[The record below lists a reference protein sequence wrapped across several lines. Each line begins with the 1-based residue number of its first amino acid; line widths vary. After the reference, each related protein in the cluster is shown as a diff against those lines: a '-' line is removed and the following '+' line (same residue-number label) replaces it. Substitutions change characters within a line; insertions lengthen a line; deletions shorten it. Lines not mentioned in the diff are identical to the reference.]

1 MGVSMARGGELGLD
15 SSTQKERSSVRESD
29 PPLLN
34 ALEHSHSVS
43 PDSMAINGVVA
54 WSWLP
59 HSSLS
64 SPCPFA
70 QGSTAHSGTSSSLR
84 KTNSVPLPAQE
95 QREGSVCVVG
105 AGGKR
110 AGSGS
115 ANVMFPQRL
124 PGTGKPAS
132 LGQGALFLLGLP
144 TAESRQLQRHSREWA
159 TWGIRAQVSFAGFVL

>member
-1 MGVSMARGGELGLD
+1 MGVSMERGGELGLD
-15 SSTQKERSSVRESD
+15 SSIQKERSSVRESD

-34 ALEHSHSVS
+34 ALGHSHSVS

-59 HSSLS
+59 HSSLP
-64 SPCPFA
+64 SPCPSA

-105 AGGKR
+105 AGGK
-110 AGSGS
+110 
-115 ANVMFPQRL
+115 Q
-124 PGTGKPAS
+124 
-132 LGQGALFLLGLP
+132 GQAL
-144 TAESRQLQRHSREWA
+144 A
-159 TWGIRAQVSFAGFVL
+159 AQV